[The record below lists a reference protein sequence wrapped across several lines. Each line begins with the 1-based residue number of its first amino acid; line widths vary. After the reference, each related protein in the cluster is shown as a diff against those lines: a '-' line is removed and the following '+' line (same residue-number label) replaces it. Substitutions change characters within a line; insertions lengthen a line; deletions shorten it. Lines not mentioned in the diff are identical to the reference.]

1 MPATLEIG
9 RVGAIVLRQMRRP
22 IMTLLVVY
30 AVAVCGMTVIPGK
43 EIDGQTYYMSL
54 FHAFYFITYTA
65 TTTGFGEIPHEFSD
79 AQRFWAIACLYV
91 SVIAWFYA
99 IGAIIRLAQN
109 PHFRLALAER
119 NFANSVERI
128 TEPFFVLCGF
138 GDTGSLLARGLS
150 DARIPTVI
158 LEADEARIQAL
169 TLRDYNVPMPGLC
182 ADASIP
188 MHLQEAGLERPNC
201 KAVIAATNN
210 EEVNLRISAIAS
222 LLNSNATIVTRS
234 REDVFEET
242 LATLSRN
249 LHIVDP
255 FQVFA
260 KGLSAA
266 IFNPALYMF
275 NEWLVGAPGAT
286 STRLSLWLHG
296 TLEPRL
302 RVPPKGKWIICGYGR
317 MGHEAHEVLAKRGL
331 KVAVIDPH
339 PGRSQEDGLSQYV
352 IGQTTARTLRDAGIE
367 DAVGIVAGTDDDGH
381 NLGILLNARA
391 LNPNLFVIVRQN
403 RHANEV
409 AFDKANADIIMQPS
423 LVTARRIL
431 LTLIAP
437 LLKPFFKFLLK
448 LPEETKDE
456 FMDDLLRRLIGTVGD
471 KKPHLVTLHITGET
485 SSAVVELLESGETVL
500 LGDVLRNPVDREHYI
515 DTVPLVVCSKSGR
528 DCTDT
533 AIQVLPGNDYAIK
546 KGDQILLCG
555 REKAHR
561 LLDSTLNNEYTLHY
575 LRTGKEKPRGY
586 FMQWLVKHY
595 PELAG

>member
-1 MPATLEIG
+1 MAASLEIG

-30 AVAVCGMTVIPGK
+30 AVAVFGMTVIPGR
-43 EIDGQTYYMSL
+43 EIDGQTYYMSF

-65 TTTGFGEIPHEFSD
+65 TTTGFGEIPYEFSE
-79 AQRFWAIACLYV
+79 AQRIWAIACLYV

-99 IGAIIRLAQN
+99 IGAIIRLIQN
-109 PHFRLALAER
+109 PHFRLALSER
-119 NFANSVERI
+119 NFASSVERI
-128 TEPFFVLCGF
+128 IGPFYILCGF

-188 MHLQEAGLERPNC
+188 IHLQEAGMERPNC

-222 LLNSNATIVTRS
+222 LLNPDTTIVTRS
-234 REDVFEET
+234 RVDVFEET
-242 LATLSRN
+242 LSTLSRK

-255 FQVFA
+255 FKVFA

-266 IFNPALYMF
+266 IFNPAIYMF

-286 STRLSLWLHG
+286 SARLSGWLDG
-296 TLEPRL
+296 TLEPRV

-317 MGHEAHEVLAKRGL
+317 MGHEVHEMLEKRGL

-339 PGRSQEDGLSQYV
+339 PGRSDDDGLSRYV
-352 IGQTTARTLRDAGIE
+352 VGRTTATTLRDAGIE
-367 DAVGIVAGTDDDGH
+367 EAVGILAGTDDDGH

-391 LNPNLFVIVRQN
+391 LNPTLFVIVRQN

-448 LPEETKDE
+448 LPDE
-456 FMDDLLRRLIGTVGD
+456 SKEAFMHDLLRCLIAAVGNE
-471 KKPHLVTLHITGET
+471 KPHLLTLHITDET

-500 LGDVLRNPVDREHYI
+500 LGDVLRNPLDREHYI
-515 DTVPLVVCSKSGR
+515 DTVPIVVCSEPGQECS
-528 DCTDT
+528 DS
-533 AIQVLPGNDYAIK
+533 AIRVLPGNDYAIK
-546 KGDQILLCG
+546 KGDQFLLCG

-561 LLDSTLNNEYTLHY
+561 LFDSTLNNEYTLYY
-575 LRTGKEKPRGY
+575 LRTGKEKPRGF
-586 FMQWLVKHY
+586 FMQWLVKRY
-595 PELAG
+595 PQLAG